1 MEPMSGIEPP
11 TQALRKPCSTI
22 EPHRHMDNS
31 INYTNFLITVNIN
44 PHKKC
49 LDKTAMYVKLND
61 NNHAFNRSRDIRNV
75 NRKADS

>member
-1 MEPMSGIEPP
+1 
-11 TQALRKPCSTI
+11 
-22 EPHRHMDNS
+22 MDNS